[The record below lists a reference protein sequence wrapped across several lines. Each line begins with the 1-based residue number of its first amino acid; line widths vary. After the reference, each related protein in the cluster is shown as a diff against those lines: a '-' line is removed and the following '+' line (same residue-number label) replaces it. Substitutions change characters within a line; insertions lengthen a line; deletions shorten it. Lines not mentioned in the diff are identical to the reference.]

1 MSKRVSRFTLIVAT
15 AAGLAFSTGT
25 AAANPSESVIERR
38 ADNAPGGAT
47 TQIDGTAS
55 RPAGAGQGRKVG

>member
-1 MSKRVSRFTLIVAT
+1 MSKRVSRLTLIVAT

-25 AAANPSESVIERR
+25 AAADPSDTALERR
-38 ADNAPGGAT
+38 GDNAPGGAAT
-47 TQIDGTAS
+47 HVDDI

>member
-1 MSKRVSRFTLIVAT
+1 MSKRVTRLTLIVAT

-25 AAANPSESVIERR
+25 AAADPSDNAFDRR
-38 ADNAPGGAT
+38 GDNAPAGVE
-47 TQIDGTAS
+47 TQVDDI